1 MFKPLYADSL
11 FYPGTV
17 VYLYI
22 PCHYAAASVAVCR
35 AVSSIFRTGAIMPK
49 HDAPLAPQ
57 VPEAPY
63 PALAVGW
70 YATIVLA
77 FLYWLSILDRF
88 IISLLVDPI
97 KRDMGISDVQF
108 GLLHGFAFAIT
119 YALFGLM
126 AGAMADRFSR
136 RWVIFAS
143 VSVWS
148 MATAACGMAQSFWHL
163 LLARVGVGAGE
174 AGLNPSATSMLADLF
189 PRDRLTSA
197 IAVYSIGATVGSG
210 TAYLFGGL
218 IVDLVSHAE
227 YFTVPF
233 IGEMRSWQ
241 AVFFIVGVPGAL
253 LSFIIFT
260 LPEPVRRNRRTVQES
275 APFWRGVTGT
285 YRELIRFIRSR
296 LRFFLC
302 HYGGFMLASAAI
314 AGCGTWYPAHM
325 VRTFGWSAS
334 KIGLTL
340 GMTLV
345 IAGITGKLLCGH
357 FVDAMYRRGLR
368 DAQLRWYAA
377 CLIVATPIGVIA
389 TTSDNPW
396 IFLGGV
402 GAFLVLLSPLPA
414 CYATSLNLVT
424 PNELRGTGVAFFSA
438 TAGLIGMG
446 GGPILM
452 ATIAENIFG
461 GPSAIGLGMAT
472 VIGICCPLGAA
483 LLGYGC
489 RAMREAMADAE
500 GLQST

>member
-1 MFKPLYADSL
+1 MPNHSNSPASL
-11 FYPGTV
+11 
-17 VYLYI
+17 
-22 PCHYAAASVAVCR
+22 AS
-35 AVSSIFRTGAIMPK
+35 
-49 HDAPLAPQ
+49 
-57 VPEAPY
+57 EAPY
-63 PALAVGW
+63 PARAVGW

-136 RWVIFAS
+136 RWVIFFS

-148 MATAACGMAQSFWHL
+148 MATAACGMAQNFWQL
-163 LLARVGVGAGE
+163 LVARVGVGAGE

-189 PRDRLTSA
+189 PRERLTSA
-197 IAVYSIGATVGSG
+197 MAVYSIGATVGSG

-218 IVDLVSHAE
+218 IVDMVSHTE
-227 YFTVPF
+227 YFTLPI
-233 IGEMRSWQ
+233 IGQLRSWQ

-253 LSFIIFT
+253 LSLIIFT
-260 LPEPVRRNRRTVQES
+260 LPEPVRRDRRAATQS
-275 APFWRGVTGT
+275 GSFWHRSFGS
-285 YRELIRFIRSR
+285 YRELMKFMRSR
-296 LRFFLC
+296 LRFFAC

-325 VRTFGWSAS
+325 VRTFGWSPG

-340 GMTLV
+340 GTTLV
-345 IAGITGKLLCGH
+345 IAGVCGKLLCGH

-377 CLIVATPIGVIA
+377 CLVIATPIGVIA

-396 IFLGGV
+396 IFLAGV
-402 GAFLVLLSPLPA
+402 GGFLVLLSPLPA
-414 CYATSLNLVT
+414 CYASSLNLVT

-446 GGPILM
+446 SGPMLM
-452 ATIAENIFG
+452 AMIAEHFFS
-461 GPSAIGLGMAT
+461 GPAAIGSGMAT
-472 VIGICCPLGAA
+472 VIAMCCPLGAV
-483 LLGYGC
+483 LLAFGC
-489 RAMREAMADAE
+489 RAMREAMAE
-500 GLQST
+500 IEHGPSS